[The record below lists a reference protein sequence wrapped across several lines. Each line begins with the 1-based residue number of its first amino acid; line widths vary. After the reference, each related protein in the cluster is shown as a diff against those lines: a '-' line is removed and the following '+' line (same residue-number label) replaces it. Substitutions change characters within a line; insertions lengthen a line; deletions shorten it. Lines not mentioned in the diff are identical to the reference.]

1 MFGLL
6 KVYTIKKNTMKLKV
20 FLIFTLFFSNIN
32 AQSSEDCLS
41 NLSIFAEYYK
51 VKNYD
56 SAYEPWMKVRQECP
70 TMNPAIYTYGKRMLE
85 QFIKNSEGDQKISYQ
100 NDLIKLYDEWLVNFP
115 TVKGRNIT
123 GEIISNKAQALL
135 DYKLVSKEEV
145 FATFDNAYKT
155 DRASF
160 DDPKPLYNYFK
171 TYFDLYKAN
180 SEGVTLAKV
189 FDKYE
194 DISERFEEVI
204 DGYAKQLAIILKKE
218 ESGIALTSREK
229 SNRRAFGINS
239 NASSIYLRNLN
250 AIIAKESTC
259 ENLIPLYRK
268 NLKENKDN
276 PVWLNR
282 AASRMDSKDCS
293 DDPLFV
299 ELVGLLHDLN
309 PSANSAYYLGLLN
322 DKKGDIDE
330 ALKYYNESIELETD
344 NIKKARILY
353 KIATKFKNSGQ
364 FSKARTYAR
373 NALDFQPSMGRA
385 HLLISNMYASSA
397 NNCGT
402 SQFDKR
408 AVYWLA
414 EKEARKAA
422 RIDVSIRKN
431 ALQTAESY
439 RGRAPSKTDIFTEG
453 KSGEVIKFTCWIG
466 SSVTVPE
473 I

>member
-1 MFGLL
+1 M
-6 KVYTIKKNTMKLKV
+6 
-20 FLIFTLFFSNIN
+20 
-32 AQSSEDCLS
+32 S

-204 DGYAKQLAIILKKE
+204 DDYAKQLAVILKKE
-218 ESGIALTSREK
+218 ESGTALTTREK

-268 NLKENKDN
+268 NFEVNKTN
-276 PVWLNR
+276 SVWLNR
-282 AASRMDSKDCS
+282 AASRMDAKECS

-299 ELVGLLHDLN
+299 ELVEALHGIN
-309 PSANSAYYLGLLN
+309 PSANSAYYLGLLK
-322 DKKGDIDE
+322 DKAGDSQG
-330 ALKYYNESIELETD
+330 ALAYYEESLTLEED
-344 NIKKARILY
+344 QYRKATILY
-353 KIATKFKNSGQ
+353 KIAVKFKTRGLK
-364 FSKARTYAR
+364 SKARTYALR
-373 NALDFQPSMGRA
+373 ALKNQPSMGKA
-385 HLLISNMYASSA
+385 YMLIANLYASSA
-397 NNCGT
+397 NKCGAT
-402 SQFDKR
+402 QFEKR

-414 EKEARKAA
+414 AKTARRAA
-422 RIDVSIRKN
+422 SVDPGVKKT
-431 ALQTAESY
+431 ALKMAASY
-439 RGRAPSKTDIFTEG
+439 SGRAPSKTDIFTEG
-453 KSGEVIKFTCWIG
+453 NSGQTIRFTCWIND
-466 SSVTVPE
+466 SVIVPE
-473 I
+473 L